1 MYLSNSQLNTAVEIS
16 QQNHEQ
22 LQKLAHDLL
31 WRTQID
37 YLSQWQT
44 KPQNTD
50 DSQTKTEIDLLPVKP
65 TIGKNST
72 SQLVFPKAATKIYLT
87 TNIEIPQTIE
97 GISFKQG
104 QIYFDVIWWAQNVAI
119 YADGAVIQQG
129 DLLDQQAS
137 ILLLDLNQNQD
148 LSDKKY
154 IKLEIIL
161 DSPHHDIGA
170 LQRSIIRYRLPHES
184 LNFQEADLKITGDIY
199 QFYQELMILDQ
210 FIPKFNDAEQK
221 LLNQVLTNA
230 KDILSSDFDEFTLVK
245 IEEIRHQL
253 LPLAHHIQQ
262 INIHLLGNSHI
273 DVAWLWNIAETKDVM
288 RRTFNSTI
296 NLQRRFPKMTFNQ
309 STALSYAWMAE
320 IDPNLWQSIKEMV
333 IANRWETIGGM
344 WVEPDANIPSGESL
358 IRQILYG
365 KNYFA
370 THFNQDITIAWLP
383 DTFGFTGQL
392 PQILINSDFTLFI
405 TQKIKWNDTN
415 IFPHQLFWWE
425 GIDASRI
432 LTYFSNDI
440 GKGTDAVE
448 IMEFATGQMAKTQLN
463 DVLWLYGVGDHGGG
477 ATAGMLQ
484 DLEQWEKSLFAPK
497 INHCLAKEFAQILMQ
512 NITETNTDLPVHQGE
527 LYLEFH
533 RGTYTTKADQ
543 KQQNRLTEIKITNIE
558 KLLVSLDLCSVNN
571 LADNSV
577 FAPEIKQQINNLLA
591 KSWQG
596 LLLNQFHDI
605 LPGTSICPVYDDAN
619 QTWQE
624 VDQSLDSILEIVTD
638 LAEINRAKHDDF
650 DNVDHYTDHCVY
662 NYLNWEHSGFIY
674 VDAKTVNSL
683 HNGLMSSAK
692 KAEELIQ
699 PLDSDSYLLWVHQ
712 IPPLSNSKLSI
723 THLSQPHHRLKIFEY
738 ATEIILDNQ
747 LLRVTINRHLGAISQ
762 IFDHR
767 LKKNLLH
774 APSTLQFFQDTG
786 QYWDAWNIDPNYEEF
801 LLDLL
806 VVNDIQIIESGPLRL
821 AVKIITQFQDSIF
834 AQTIYLDAFCP
845 IVTVSNF
852 VEWQEQNVLV
862 KVAFPVNWQGSFATY
877 DIPMGT
883 IDRSTLAENPIEK
896 AKFEV
901 PAQLWANLSDDQQSI
916 GLSIIND
923 CKYGYDAKPDQ
934 LRLTLLRSPQWPCQ
948 NADTGHHEF
957 TYQMVPHSGSWRDT
971 NIPHLAH
978 ELNNPLHLNKL
989 PQILPFLEITAPNI
1003 ILTALKP
1010 AENGRDYIIRVYETF
1025 GIVTN
1030 CQFIIKPRSG
1040 VEITSIELCNLL
1052 ETPHTTVSY
1061 LILDDGSYQFN
1072 CEFSPYQIVSF
1083 VLQISQ
1089 KAG

>member
-22 LQKLAHDLL
+22 LQKLAHNLL

-50 DSQTKTEIDLLPVKP
+50 NSQTKTETDLLLVKP
-65 TIGKNST
+65 TISKNGK

-104 QIYFDVIWWAQNVAI
+104 QIYFDVIWWAQDITI
-119 YADGAVIQQG
+119 YADGEVIQQG
-129 DLLDQQAS
+129 DLLDQQAC
-137 ILLLDLNQNQD
+137 ILLLDLNQINQNQD
-148 LSDKKY
+148 FSEKKS

-170 LQRSIIRYRLPHES
+170 LQKSIIRYRLPHES
-184 LNFQEADLKITGDIY
+184 LNSQAVDLKITGDIY

-221 LLNQVLTNA
+221 ILNQVLIHAEN
-230 KDILSSDFDEFTLVK
+230 ILSRDFDEFTLFK

-253 LPLAHHIQQ
+253 LPLAHYIQE
-262 INIHLLGNSHI
+262 IKIHLLGNSHI
-273 DVAWLWNIAETKDVM
+273 DVAWLWAIAETKEVM
-288 RRTFNSTI
+288 QRTFNSTI

-320 IDPNLWQSIKEMV
+320 IDPDLWQSIKKMV
-333 IANRWETIGGM
+333 TTNRWETIGGM

-370 THFNQDITIAWLP
+370 THFNQDVTIAWLP
-383 DTFGFTGQL
+383 DTFGFNGQL
-392 PQILINSDFTLFI
+392 PQILVNSGFTLFI

-415 IFPHQLFWWE
+415 VFPHQLFWWE
-425 GIDASRI
+425 GIDQSRI

-448 IMEFATGQMAKTQLN
+448 IMEFATAQMAKTQLN

-484 DLEQWEKSLFAPK
+484 DLEQWEKSLFAPI
-497 INHCLAKEFAQILMQ
+497 INHCLAKEFGQILTQ
-512 NITETNTDLPVHQGE
+512 NVIETNIETNIDLPVHQGE

-543 KQQNRLTEIKITNIE
+543 KKQNRLTEIKITNTE
-558 KLLVSLDLCSVNN
+558 KLLVLSEISSVSQC
-571 LADNSV
+571 DFSST
-577 FAPEIKQQINNLLA
+577 IKPQINDLLTS
-591 KSWQG
+591 SWQG

-605 LPGTSICPVYDDAN
+605 LPGTSICTVYGDAN

-624 VDQSLDSILEIVTD
+624 IDQNLNSILKIIADITE
-638 LAEINRAKHDDF
+638 ASKAKHDDIR
-650 DNVDHYTDHCVY
+650 NVNNYVY
-662 NYLNWEHSGFIY
+662 NYLNWEHSGFIC
-674 VDAKTVNSL
+674 VDTKIVNSL
-683 HNGLMSSAK
+683 QNSFTSSTQKTA
-692 KAEELIQ
+692 ELIQ
-699 PLDSDSYLLWVHQ
+699 QLDSDNYLLWVEQ
-712 IPPLSNSKLSI
+712 IPALSNPQLNI
-723 THLSQPHHRLKIFEY
+723 TQLKPPLYQLKIFEY

-767 LKKNLLH
+767 LKQNLLH

-786 QYWDAWNIDPNYEEF
+786 QYWDAWNIDPNYEQF

-806 VVNDIQIIESGPLRL
+806 IVNDIQIIESGPLRL

-834 AQTIYLDAFCP
+834 TQTIYLDAFRP
-845 IVTVSNF
+845 IVTVSNS

-862 KVAFPVNWQGSFATY
+862 KVAFPLNWQGSSATY

-883 IDRSTLAENPIEK
+883 IDRSTLAENSIEK

-901 PAQLWANLSDDQQSI
+901 PAQLWANLSDDPQSI

-934 LRLTLLRSPQWPCQ
+934 LRLTLLRSPQWPCP

-957 TYQMVPHSGSWRDT
+957 TYQMVPHSGSWRDV
-971 NIPHLAH
+971 NIPHLAY

-989 PQILPFLEITAPNI
+989 PQVSPFLEITAPNI

-1030 CQFIIKPRSG
+1030 CQFMIKPRSG
-1040 VEITSIELCNLL
+1040 LAITSIELCDLL
-1052 ETPHTTVSY
+1052 ENPHTTVSY
-1061 LILDDGSYQFN
+1061 FILDDGSYQFTS
-1072 CEFSPYQIVSF
+1072 EFSPYQILSF

-1089 KAG
+1089 RVG